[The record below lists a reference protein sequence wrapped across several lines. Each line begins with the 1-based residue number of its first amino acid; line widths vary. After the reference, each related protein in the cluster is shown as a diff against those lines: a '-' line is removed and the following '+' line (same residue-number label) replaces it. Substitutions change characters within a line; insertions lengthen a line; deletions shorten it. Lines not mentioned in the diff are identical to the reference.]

1 MPIDYAQF
9 SGKCTRAPPN
19 AASVQAGEAIKLLLS
34 GQASTQRDAA
44 ALVHVS
50 ESTLSKLK
58 TQTKAPTTKW
68 YRRPTVQ
75 VEVGPG
81 ASYSKELR
89 FGEQTEQAGEAHAR
103 ARRNY
108 RRKMAALKELQQRS
122 VAQVVEV
129 DGTGEHTVGRPMC
142 RRRRAQD
149 RGLWAELRAR
159 TRAGRRLRA
168 RRHIGLP
175 RARGVGARPKQYS
188 YRCSVGRCESE

>member
-68 YRRPTVQ
+68 HRRPTVQ
-75 VEVGPG
+75 VEVGPR
-81 ASYSKELR
+81 ASYSKALR
-89 FGEQTEQAGEAHAR
+89 FGEQTEQA
-103 ARRNY
+103 
-108 RRKMAALKELQQRS
+108 
-122 VAQVVEV
+122 
-129 DGTGEHTVGRPMC
+129 
-142 RRRRAQD
+142 
-149 RGLWAELRAR
+149 
-159 TRAGRRLRA
+159 
-168 RRHIGLP
+168 
-175 RARGVGARPKQYS
+175 
-188 YRCSVGRCESE
+188 

>member
-19 AASVQAGEAIKLLLS
+19 AATVQAGEAIKLLLS
-34 GQASTQRDAA
+34 GQASTQKDAA

-58 TQTKAPTTKW
+58 TKTKAPTTKW
-68 YRRPTVQ
+68 HRRPTVQ
-75 VEVGPG
+75 VEIGPR

-89 FGEQTEQAGEAHAR
+89 FGEQMEQAGEAHAR
-103 ARRNY
+103 AVRNY

-129 DGTGEHTVGRPMC
+129 DGTGEHTEGPSAPAV
-142 RRRRAQD
+142 Q
-149 RGLWAELRAR
+149 RGQLKLVNSLVLLACLPDSLEAHSSMFAEMSPA
-159 TRAGRRLRA
+159 TVCVYADT
-168 RRHIGLP
+168 
-175 RARGVGARPKQYS
+175 
-188 YRCSVGRCESE
+188 